1 MIPVITL
8 LSIHFIVPLTIV
20 LQSYPIVEESYQD
33 SMNRLWIVNERSTVN
48 LLADV
53 MSSFFERYINNQNTL
68 LNLLTNNDSQMM
80 KLITGGVELNSAYL
94 FGQQIISD
102 QLPLNTTEN
111 ISMWFAT
118 NVSSV
123 NELSS
128 GQEWLMNQYK

>member
-33 SMNRLWIVNERSTVN
+33 STNRLWIVNERSTVN

-53 MSSFFERYINNQNTL
+53 MSSFFELYINNQNTL

-94 FGQQIISD
+94 FGQQIIND

-128 GQEWLMNQYK
+128 GQEWLMSQYK